1 MSNGETN
8 TRDEGVVGAYRA
20 ASAALDEQP
29 RAATRA
35 AILAAAARAVN
46 AEPQDVQSGATSLRQ
61 RRLRD
66 LSSRIGPSR
75 RPLALVASFLVATVA
90 LVLATR
96 TNEERNDSAQSAVAS
111 KAPEQT
117 AANTPAA
124 PADGDLRAK
133 SETGGSTRMHETS
146 DPAATDKVQAAPA
159 EAKPAVPPAQ
169 PAHMQR
175 RDLQSAAPAPS
186 TRQDSLRRDRALADA
201 GEPGRDLERAAS
213 GASSVASNTAPAPAS
228 PPPAVGAVV
237 APAPPAPAAA
247 PPLKEERSKD
257 TAMLRA
263 AGPRAEQPAAAET
276 DASAPERL
284 AKARPVERTPAMS
297 EESVE
302 NDPVRWMERIIALR
316 DAGRDDDADREL
328 ARLRERYVDVKVP
341 ENALRRTGT
350 R

>member
-8 TRDEGVVGAYRA
+8 TRDDGVVGAYRA
-20 ASAALDEQP
+20 ASATLDEQP
-29 RAATRA
+29 QAATRA

-46 AEPQDVQSGATSLRQ
+46 AEPQDVHTGATSLRQ
-61 RRLRD
+61 RRVRGRT
-66 LSSRIGPSR
+66 SRIGPSR

-96 TNEERNDSAQSAVAS
+96 TNEERSDSAQSAVAS
-111 KAPEQT
+111 KATEQM

-124 PADGDLRAK
+124 PVDGDLLAK
-133 SETGGSTRMHETS
+133 SDTAPTKQLATS
-146 DPAATDKVQAAPA
+146 DPVATDKVQAAPA
-159 EAKPAVPPAQ
+159 EAKPAAPPAQ
-169 PAHMQR
+169 PARMQGAEP
-175 RDLQSAAPAPS
+175 QSAPPAPS
-186 TRQDSLRRDRALADA
+186 TRQESARRNRELADA
-201 GEPGRDLERAAS
+201 REPGRDLERAATR
-213 GASSVASNTAPAPAS
+213 ASSGVLSNTAPAPVS
-228 PPPAVGAVV
+228 PAAVGAGV
-237 APAPPAPAAA
+237 AAAPPAPAAT

-263 AGPRAEQPAAAET
+263 AGPRAEQRAAAET
-276 DASAPERL
+276 DAAAPEQL

-328 ARLRERYVDVKVP
+328 VRLRERYVDVKVP